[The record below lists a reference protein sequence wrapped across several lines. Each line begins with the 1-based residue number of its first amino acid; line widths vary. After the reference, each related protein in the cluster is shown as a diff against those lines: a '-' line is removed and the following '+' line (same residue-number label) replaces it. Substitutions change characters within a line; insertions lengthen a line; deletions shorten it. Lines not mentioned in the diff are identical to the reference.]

1 MTESLAKH
9 LSSQFLDYTL
19 INVDDLLASA
29 EGVEKDKELIIDATN
44 KGILVDPKI
53 VTTAIKTKILSS
65 AGKKFIVEGYPRCKA
80 ELDAWADSCSDQCF
94 YDTVIYVDSPLET
107 MKANLSANEKTAPLS
122 NALLS
127 TFVELDSSSIR
138 SLLTYQ
144 QAQGN
149 FYRWC
154 TQRCHGTKSLSSLTS
169 KCRPSPV

>member
-1 MTESLAKH
+1 M
-9 LSSQFLDYTL
+9 Q
-19 INVDDLLASA
+19 
-29 EGVEKDKELIIDATN
+29 GVEKDKELIIDATN

-127 TFVELDSSSIR
+127 TFVSSTLPLFDLFSRTNKLRVISSAASAVTTVASIAR
-138 SLLTYQ
+138 AIKSEQCSQRVGPGSLGLLVICWS
-144 QAQGN
+144 N
-149 FYRWC
+149 
-154 TQRCHGTKSLSSLTS
+154 
-169 KCRPSPV
+169 